1 MEPGPGGTQA
11 CFEQPCK
18 LKEYCLNATTF
29 SSGNGPALSDSCR
42 AGGRAVFCIPADFL
56 DDIEKAGKALRTVNF
71 VALLIQGWCEAGGRY
86 RPR

>member
-1 MEPGPGGTQA
+1 
-11 CFEQPCK
+11 
-18 LKEYCLNATTF
+18 
-29 SSGNGPALSDSCR
+29 LSDSCR
-42 AGGRAVFCIPADFL
+42 AGGRTVFCIPADFL